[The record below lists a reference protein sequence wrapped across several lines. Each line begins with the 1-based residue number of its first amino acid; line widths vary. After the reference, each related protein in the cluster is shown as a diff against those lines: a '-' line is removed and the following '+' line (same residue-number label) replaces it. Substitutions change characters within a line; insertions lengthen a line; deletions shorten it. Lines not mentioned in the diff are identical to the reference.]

1 MVSFGGK
8 RSTDDI
14 IKVENEQINKL
25 QNDWGIKLQ
34 LHHKDLRRIPRK
46 EAFIAIVHRQSNEVD
61 ELVLLHAFA
70 KITPLP
76 EIIVAG
82 TYSKFNVRLRELYE
96 KTRRGEAST
105 LTSLLKLDNE
115 PSIEKAIREGRSL
128 VIVLEHPSESPWN
141 LPRRQRL
148 KSLFKT
154 IKRLNAPILPLHLQY
169 EWPIPQSQRLRPLT
183 PGQEASH
190 KAILRIGNAISTED
204 QQAFDKT
211 SRFRRFIQSR
221 IFALGSA
228 LEVKK
233 FYFNPKSEKNQQLPI
248 IDPITVELLEQDIQ
262 QLTFQNLLSSQSNY
276 DVFVARTQD
285 IPNVIKEIGRLREET
300 FRSVDEG
307 TGMSLDLD
315 EYDLYYEQLFIWDRE
330 AKKIV
335 GGYRLGRGHEIFHHY
350 GVEGFYIH
358 SLFKIDQGLYPIM
371 QQSIELGRSF
381 VAQEYQRKRLPLYL
395 LWRGILFFLLQNT
408 NYNYLYGPLSISKHY
423 SDISKSLII
432 EFVKR
437 NYFDHDLARYLKP
450 RKPFETKEDSIDI
463 ELIMDTFQ
471 GELDK
476 LDNFIE
482 EIEPSY
488 FRIPVLLK
496 QYIRQNAKFISFN
509 VDPNFSDVLD
519 GFMILN
525 IKDIPYTTIQALKKE
540 AR

>member
-1 MVSFGGK
+1 M
-8 RSTDDI
+8 
-14 IKVENEQINKL
+14 ENEHIIDL
-25 QNDWGIKLQ
+25 QNNWGIQ
-34 LHHKDLRRIPRK
+34 LELHRRDLRRLPK
-46 EAFIAIVHRQSNEVD
+46 NEAFIAIVHRQLTDID
-61 ELVLLHAFA
+61 ELVLLHAFSQRD
-70 KITPLP
+70 PLP
-76 EIIVAG
+76 EIIVSG
-82 TYSKFNVRLRELYE
+82 TYTKFNVRLRELYE
-96 KTRRGEAST
+96 KTRRGEAPT
-105 LTSLLKLDNE
+105 LNSLLRLDNE
-115 PSIEKAIREGRSL
+115 PSIEKAIREERSL
-128 VIVLEHPSESPWN
+128 IIILEHPIERSWN
-141 LPRRQRL
+141 LPRRRRL

-154 IKRLNAPILPLHLQY
+154 IKRLHAPILPLHLQY
-169 EWPIPQSQRLRPLT
+169 ESPFPQSQQLRPLAEGET
-183 PGQEASH
+183 PPH
-190 KAILRIGNAISTED
+190 KAILRIGNAIPLND

-211 SRFRRFIQSR
+211 SRFRRFIQSK

-233 FYFNPKSEKNQQLPI
+233 FYFNSKSEKSQQLPI
-248 IDPITVELLEQDIQ
+248 IDPIATELLEEDIQ
-262 QLTFQNLLSSQSNY
+262 KLTFQNLLSSQSHY
-276 DVFVARTQD
+276 DVFAARTQD

-300 FRSVDEG
+300 FRGVGEG

-335 GGYRLGRGHEIFHHY
+335 GGYRLGRGQEIFRHY

-358 SLFKIDQGLYPIM
+358 SLFKIDAAFYPIM

-381 VAQEYQRKRLPLYL
+381 VVQEYQRKRLPLYL
-395 LWRGILFFLLQNT
+395 LWRGILFFLLQNPH
-408 NYNYLYGPLSISKHY
+408 YNYLYGPLSISKHY
-423 SDISKSLII
+423 SNISKSLII

-437 NYFDHDLARYLKP
+437 NYFDHQLARYLKP
-450 RKPFETKEDSIDI
+450 RKPFEAKEDSIDI
-463 ELIMDTFQ
+463 QLIMDTFQ

-482 EIEPSY
+482 EIEPSH

-525 IKDIPYTTIQALKKE
+525 IKDVPYTTIDALKKE
-540 AR
+540 SR